1 MKKRAKRRLDYERSI
16 QLKKSGKKIDKL
28 LSDQVEQYDALNETL
43 KKELPRLSALTEKVG
58 NICLG
63 NFVNIQAQWYLL
75 WKEKVK
81 AVIDDKGIP
90 DVSEIT
96 ASFQKDFQFA
106 EDQFNNIKT
115 LCARPPS
122 IRTSQSTTD
131 ESQAKPPSWP
141 TDFSSPR
148 GRGQSANNEAA
159 PSLPAPDFVRQN
171 SGQLTLSLT
180 GSMAGRLPSPGHYY
194 RDFYSANV
202 KNGQGQ
208 GSSTTPIAPDTAAMR
223 SNSSAGPSQAS
234 PDTGRSYD
242 SGSVLRFVAP
252 DSPAQ
257 TNRADSNSNYNS
269 TYNSNH
275 YPQETRR
282 FSGLFHSALP
292 LPDGAEES
300 QRSSRASSRERPAKS
315 RYNILWLAAS
325 LFEFNIETTK
335 HEAGYPYLTYQAGEV
350 SIPIPRRLLML
361 GPKMVI

>member
-28 LSDQVEQYDALNETL
+28 LSDQVEQYEALNETL

-75 WKEKVK
+75 WKDKVK
-81 AVIDDKGIP
+81 AVIDDKGVP
-90 DVSEIT
+90 DVSDIT
-96 ASFQKDFQFA
+96 ASFQQNFKFA
-106 EDQFNNIKT
+106 EDQFNSIKT
-115 LCARPPS
+115 LCAKPPS
-122 IRTSQSTTD
+122 IRTSQSTVD
-131 ESQAKPPSWP
+131 ESQAKPSSRP

-148 GRGQSANNEAA
+148 GRGQSVNNEAA
-159 PSLPAPDFVRQN
+159 PSLPAPDFVRRN
-171 SGQLTLSLT
+171 SGQLTLSPT
-180 GSMAGRLPSPGHYY
+180 STMAGRIPSPGHYY
-194 RDFYSANV
+194 RDFYNVSA
-202 KNGQGQ
+202 KNGQVQ
-208 GSSTTPIAPDTAAMR
+208 ASSTSPIASDTAAMR
-223 SNSSAGPSQAS
+223 SNPSAGPSQAA
-234 PDTGRSYD
+234 PGTGRSYD
-242 SGSVLRFVAP
+242 PGSVPRFAAP
-252 DSPAQ
+252 DSPVQA
-257 TNRADSNSNYNS
+257 NRADSSSNGTS
-269 TYNSNH
+269 TYNPNH
-275 YPQETRR
+275 HPQETRR

-350 SIPIPRRLLML
+350 SIPSFPR
-361 GPKMVI
+361 VS